1 MATKLAMKKK
11 EDLKNEFND
20 FSIQLKDAGS
30 YYYGSDRYQLLYKDK
45 PIFTYDCVQGLHCCG
60 IGEVTGWSFP
70 SKQTITY
77 CEDLQKAFNALILK
91 LKDTDGGQGSIFQF
105 AVTRTRKT
113 KKVVQPEWF
122 VKCLEEAPNS
132 YELDWMP
139 NTNTGNTDIKLFVV
153 YKNA

>member
-11 EDLKNEFND
+11 EDPKNEFND
-20 FSIQLKDAGS
+20 FSVQLKDTGS
-30 YYYGSDRYQLLYKDK
+30 YYYDTDQYQLLYKDK
-45 PIFTYDCVQGLHCCG
+45 PIFTYDYIQGLQCCG
-60 IGEVTGWSFP
+60 IVEVAGWSFP

-91 LKDTDGGQGSIFQF
+91 LKDSSDGDGNIFQF
-105 AVTRTRKT
+105 AVTRASRT
-113 KKVVQPEWF
+113 KKIVQPEWF

-139 NTNTGNTDIKLFVV
+139 NTNTRNTDIKLFVV

>member
-20 FSIQLKDAGS
+20 FSVQLKDTGS
-30 YYYGSDRYQLLYKDK
+30 YYFGTEPYQLLYKDK
-45 PIFTYDCVQGLHCCG
+45 PIFTYNYVQGLQCCG

-91 LKDTDGGQGSIFQF
+91 LNDTDGGQGSIFQF